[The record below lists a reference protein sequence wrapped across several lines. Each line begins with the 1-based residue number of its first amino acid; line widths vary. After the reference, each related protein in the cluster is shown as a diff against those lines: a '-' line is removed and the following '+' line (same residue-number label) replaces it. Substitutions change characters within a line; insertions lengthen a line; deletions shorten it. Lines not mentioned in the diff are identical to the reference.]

1 MTEENTQAPAEATV
15 EGSPEAAPQATLEA
29 AVEAAP
35 QATLEAAPQATVE
48 GSPEAT
54 LEATAEVTF
63 RATSDQAVM
72 SLPPEVSGALL
83 EAAKV
88 GLDFGVEAL
97 GEAHAKIEKLNT
109 ALENCRVL
117 AAKRP
122 KEEWA
127 RHILRFCESAGV
139 VASPLRG

>member
-1 MTEENTQAPAEATV
+1 MIEEDTQAPAEATV

-29 AVEAAP
+29 TVEATP
-35 QATLEAAPQATVE
+35 EATVE
-48 GSPEAT
+48 AT
-54 LEATAEVTF
+54 VE
-63 RATSDQAVM
+63 ATSDHAVM
-72 SLPPEVSGALL
+72 SLPPEVSSALL
-83 EAAKV
+83 DAAKV